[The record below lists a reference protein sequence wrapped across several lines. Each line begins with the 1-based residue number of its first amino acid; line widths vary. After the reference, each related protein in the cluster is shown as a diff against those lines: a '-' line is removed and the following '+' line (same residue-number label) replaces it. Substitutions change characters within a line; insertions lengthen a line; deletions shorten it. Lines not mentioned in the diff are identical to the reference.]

1 HEGGTCRPTPK
12 ATSEKPASVYFRF
25 STRKSTDPQFERV
38 WCFGVDSL
46 PGAAVAVEMLE
57 SRVVCGIPKRGG
69 NGGKVGVGLFR
80 GFHGASFPERFP
92 LLLGDER
99 SELEY
104 HSRMA
109 GLSRLP
115 ARDQREGKDP
125 EVVGAAQ
132 AREPQASV
140 LRLRAAVQRSGGSL
154 RTGGSR
160 SALVGVQ
167 GNRGD

>member
-1 HEGGTCRPTPK
+1 M
-12 ATSEKPASVYFRF
+12 
-25 STRKSTDPQFERV
+25 DPRFERE
-38 WCFGVDSL
+38 WFLGFETIPL
-46 PGAAVAVEMLE
+46 AVVAEVMWE
-57 SRVVCGIPKRGG
+57 SRVGCAISKRGG
-69 NGGKVGVGLFR
+69 NGGKALFWAFPRFPRR
-80 GFHGASFPERFP
+80 GISQRFP

-99 SELEY
+99 SELEH

-115 ARDQREGKDP
+115 ARDQREGKNP

-140 LRLRAAVQRSGGSL
+140 LWLRAAVQRSGGSL